1 MSKTPRLRASS
12 SLRGGRLKGKG
23 KEVLG
28 ARETPGAQEEGGKSE
43 VGSRKKIPCEHRFL
57 SCMFLHDFQRLR
69 SCSRRC
75 HIFHTVTIDEIKTGN
90 ARFHALAQFDLH
102 SFDQNFLSFE
112 NSLF

>member
-43 VGSRKKIPCEHRFL
+43 VGSRKSEKDTLRAEVSL
-57 SCMFLHDFQRLR
+57 LHDFQRLR